1 VWARSDKLQ
10 QVPVQRLHLGNLP
23 TPLYQWTPAP
33 TDSSTAVV
41 VSSTILQRLRDLEI
55 TLFIKRDDMTGGC
68 ETGGNKIRKLEFL
81 LAEALNRGHQ
91 AVITIG
97 GEQSNH
103 CRATA
108 AACRMLGLE
117 PHLILR
123 TDRANAIQTAS
134 SELDGGLGY
143 TGNLLFDRLVGSH
156 VYTCTPGEYGRV
168 GSKALLSR
176 VCTHLEASVP
186 GKTVYPIPV
195 GGSNGLGTWGYID
208 AVDEMLSQWSSIETQ
223 PSLDHVVFA
232 CGSGGTAAGIAV
244 GMALA
249 FEHETVRDRLSPP
262 TVHSMGVCDSPDYF
276 YQYVAGI
283 ADDMGLVLENE
294 TTTTEEY
301 IRQHMTVHQGKG
313 RGYAASTPEELEFIS
328 ALALETGVVLDPVY
342 SGKALHHFFASI
354 LNGEDAEQYR
364 GTNILFWHTGGA
376 LGLYDKVSDLST
388 QKMGMSP
395 VKRLDI
401 YGKGATN
408 TIDISQPS
416 TEEFH

>member
-1 VWARSDKLQ
+1 
-10 QVPVQRLHLGNLP
+10 
-23 TPLYQWTPAP
+23 
-33 TDSSTAVV
+33 
-41 VSSTILQRLRDLEI
+41 
-55 TLFIKRDDMTGGC
+55 
-68 ETGGNKIRKLEFL
+68 
-81 LAEALNRGHQ
+81 
-91 AVITIG
+91 
-97 GEQSNH
+97 
-103 CRATA
+103 
-108 AACRMLGLE
+108 
-117 PHLILR
+117 
-123 TDRANAIQTAS
+123 
-134 SELDGGLGY
+134 
-143 TGNLLFDRLVGSH
+143 
-156 VYTCTPGEYGRV
+156 
-168 GSKALLSR
+168 
-176 VCTHLEASVP
+176 
-186 GKTVYPIPV
+186 
-195 GGSNGLGTWGYID
+195 
-208 AVDEMLSQWSSIETQ
+208 MLSQWSSIETQ

-249 FEHETVRDRLSPP
+249 FEHETVRDRPSPP

-342 SGKALHHFFASI
+342 SGKALYHFFASI
-354 LNGEDAEQYR
+354 LNGEAAEQYR